1 MYYMSGFLL
10 EKPLGAE
17 KSYERKNQ
25 KTHQENQVKQA
36 HRIAGEPHPRPHKRR
51 I

>member
-1 MYYMSGFLL
+1 MSGFLL

-36 HRIAGEPHPRPHKRR
+36 HRIAGEPHPRPYKRR
-51 I
+51 IT

>member
-25 KTHQENQVKQA
+25 KTHQENQVKEA
-36 HRIAGEPHPRPHKRR
+36 HRIAGEPHPRPNKPR